1 MNEML
6 HDILMWAISI
16 TAGVVAFVAGWFLSS
31 PCWRILHRVAFRKA
45 IGGGVLGTLR
55 LGTAGLLAAGAFYL
69 AWHWGPGGG
78 GGGFGGLGG
87 PGNGKGKDSGAGSNV
102 KVDAR
107 DKVGDGKTQKP
118 LDTKSRETIDVE
130 VLGAHLYKGENKFY
144 RVQRKEPPVTLDEV
158 KKYVLDKNNNVGIVH
173 IIRIRK
179 VSQDEALG
187 ELDAMLRDNGIELK
201 EIPEPSKAEPAK

>member
-78 GGGFGGLGG
+78 GGASE
-87 PGNGKGKDSGAGSNV
+87 DWAGRV
-102 KVDAR
+102 TAR
-107 DKVGDGKTQKP
+107 ARTP
-118 LDTKSRETIDVE
+118 ER
-130 VLGAHLYKGENKFY
+130 A
-144 RVQRKEPPVTLDEV
+144 
-158 KKYVLDKNNNVGIVH
+158 
-173 IIRIRK
+173 
-179 VSQDEALG
+179 
-187 ELDAMLRDNGIELK
+187 AM
-201 EIPEPSKAEPAK
+201 